1 MSLTPEDILGK
12 RFHDAFRGY
21 NHEEVDVFLDE
32 VAVAFEA
39 AFKDL
44 QAARARAEELE
55 GQVLELKGT
64 EGMLKR
70 TLLAAQRAA
79 DETVAEAKTEAARLV
94 SVAEDEAAAVVAS
107 AKQQTEDIIA
117 VATARQSEIEQL
129 GSRLH
134 GLQAAHVAT
143 LRAHLEEQLQALDNL
158 PAPPDPVLPANVDA
172 APGTDDAAPGTDPE
186 TDLSSEP
193 AHEEP
198 ADNPESSSE
207 SSSESS
213 PESSPESSQGPKM
226 LTPAASP
233 PADSP
238 ESSAEAPKPAS
249 SPPASGRPAVAD
261 PGTGGERPPSR
272 RVPREPLRPGGPTG
286 GSVDNGEPSARV
298 QHWGKD

>member
-1 MSLTPEDILGK
+1 MSLTPEEILAK

-32 VAVAFEA
+32 VAVAFDA

-79 DETVAEAKTEAARLV
+79 DETMAEAKTEAARLI
-94 SVAEDEAAAVVAS
+94 SVAEEEAAAAVVS
-107 AKQQTEDIIA
+107 AKQQADDIIA
-117 VATARQSEIEQL
+117 GAMARQSQMEEL
-129 GSRLH
+129 TSRLH

-143 LRAHLEEQLQALDNL
+143 LRAHLEEQLRALDAL
-158 PAPPDPVLPANVDA
+158 PAPPDPAL
-172 APGTDDAAPGTDPE
+172 APGPAADVDPATVPE
-186 TDLSSEP
+186 PEPSSEP
-193 AHEEP
+193 ESEGP
-198 ADNPESSSE
+198 ADDPGSPPVPKLLAPPES
-207 SSSESS
+207 
-213 PESSPESSQGPKM
+213 
-226 LTPAASP
+226 P
-233 PADSP
+233 PPDSP
-238 ESSAEAPKPAS
+238 EASTAGPRRASSFSPLDQPAEAE
-249 SPPASGRPAVAD
+249 

-286 GSVDNGEPSARV
+286 GSVENGEPSARV
-298 QHWGKD
+298 AFWGKD